1 MKPEQIPDQ
10 KPGETATKSKKPRR
24 RNNKKVKPQ
33 EQTTENPEE
42 QKESNPAEP
51 KQEEAESKPEQAPVK
66 KTRRS
71 NRKPKTTNPPQPAAP
86 NTNPEP
92 TTTQPNPEPATLRP
106 KRRQQRRIPRR
117 VRSDKQN
124 QAGQRYRRDGMV
136 EEARRRTFDKL
147 GTVDAALV
155 RDEDIDWKKDYRYV
169 NFTRR
174 YSISETMKNPN
185 ETDATRHAQMTN
197 LSSTRHHR
205 NINRNNV
212 RQGELPDF
220 VQLIEDLK
228 SDQSQLLSIRVSRRC
243 GGE

>member
-24 RNNKKVKPQ
+24 RNNKKAKPQ
-33 EQTTENPEE
+33 VQTTENPEE

-51 KQEEAESKPEQAPVK
+51 KQEETESKPEQTPVK
-66 KTRRS
+66 KSKRS

-92 TTTQPNPEPATLRP
+92 ATTQPNPEPATLRP

-124 QAGQRYRRDGMV
+124 QASQRYRRDGMV

>member
-24 RNNKKVKPQ
+24 RNNKKAKPQ
-33 EQTTENPEE
+33 EQKTENPEE

-51 KQEEAESKPEQAPVK
+51 KQEETESKPEQTPVK
-66 KTRRS
+66 KSKRS

-86 NTNPEP
+86 NT
-92 TTTQPNPEPATLRP
+92 NPEPATLRP

-124 QAGQRYRRDGMV
+124 QASQRYRRDGMV

-185 ETDATRHAQMTN
+185 ETDATRHAQMTR
-197 LSSTRHHR
+197 LPSTRHHR